1 MRILFVFLLGAALG
15 AAAFFTYSSR
25 LPAAGVAEQKPL
37 YWVAPMDPNYRRD
50 APGKS
55 PMGMDLIPVYAET
68 SDASE
73 VSINPQTVQN
83 LGISSSP
90 AHSAKLQ
97 RELLASGTLQYREDG
112 LEHVHSRVSGW
123 IEKLQTRSQGLRVKK
138 GDVLLYLYSLELI
151 NAQRD
156 FLSTLNHADQNMRLS
171 AHSRLNALGMDDVD
185 IQQLRQTQQV
195 QEKVAIR
202 ARQSGIISVL
212 NVREGMYVMP
222 ASEMM
227 TIADDQQ
234 LWFIA
239 EVYESQR
246 LGLNTGI
253 NASINIA
260 GLHKTLHTTLDFI
273 YPELDNSSRS
283 LRLRFIVPNG
293 DTDLMPGMYADAR
306 LTLENG
312 QEQILIPRQSLIRD
326 GKQDRVIRQ
335 REDGRFAVVP
345 VEVGQSN
352 GEFIEILQGI
362 NAGDLIV
369 NRGQFLL
376 DSETNIEVAL
386 QKMHSNQGQS
396 EPQSVWAKGTF
407 IGMQDKQAEIAHEA
421 IPAWQWG
428 SMQMLFSL
436 DNTANTDDLQP
447 GQAIE
452 FRVDKHTDGSY
463 RIHQIRPRHDGE
475 KTNTT
480 ITQQPHNMPEH
491 DMSQHQGAH

>member
-1 MRILFVFLLGAALG
+1 MRILLVFLLGAALG
-15 AAAFFTYSSR
+15 ATAFFTFFSHQ
-25 LPAAGVAEQKPL
+25 PAPDVAEKKPL

-55 PMGMDLIPVYAET
+55 PMGMDLIPVYEEE

-90 AHSAKLQ
+90 AQSAKLQ

-138 GDVLLYLYSLELI
+138 GDVLLYIYSLELI

-156 FLSTLNHADQNMRLS
+156 FLSTLNHADKNMRLS

-185 IQQLRQTQQV
+185 IQQLQQNQQV

-202 ARQSGIISVL
+202 ARQAGIISVL
-212 NVREGMYVMP
+212 NVREGMYIMP

-239 EVYESQR
+239 EIYESQR
-246 LGLNTGI
+246 MGLKPGI
-253 NASINIA
+253 KASIKIA
-260 GLHKTLHTTLDFI
+260 GLHKTLPTKLDFI
-273 YPELDNSSRS
+273 YPELENSSRS
-283 LRLRFIVPNG
+283 LRLRFIVSNT
-293 DTDLMPGMYADAR
+293 DMDLMPGMYADAH
-306 LTLENG
+306 LQLENG

-335 REDGRFAVVP
+335 LEDGRFAVVP
-345 VEVGQSN
+345 VEAGQSN
-352 GEFIEILQGI
+352 GELIEILHGI

-369 NRGQFLL
+369 QRGQFLL

-386 QKMHSNQGQS
+386 QKIHNKQSQS
-396 EPQSVWAKGTF
+396 EPESVWAKGTF
-407 IGMQDKQAEIAHEA
+407 IGRQDNQAEIAHEA
-421 IPAWQWG
+421 IPEWQWG
-428 SMQMLFSL
+428 SMQMLFDL
-436 DNTANTDDLQP
+436 DNTLNTADLQP

-452 FRVDKHTDGSY
+452 FRVDKHADGSY
-463 RIHQIRPRHDGE
+463 RISKIQAITTSPTHNGATHQSQD
-475 KTNTT
+475 TT
-480 ITQQPHNMPEH
+480 PH

>member
-1 MRILFVFLLGAALG
+1 MRILLVFLLGAALG
-15 AAAFFTYSSR
+15 ATAFFSFSSHQ
-25 LPAAGVAEQKPL
+25 PAPDAAEKKPL

-55 PMGMDLIPVYAET
+55 PMGMDLIPVYEEE

-90 AHSAKLQ
+90 AQSAKLQ

-138 GDVLLYLYSLELI
+138 GDVLLYIYSLELI

-156 FLSTLNHADQNMRLS
+156 FLSTLNHADKNMRLS

-185 IQQLRQTQQV
+185 IQQLQQNQQV

-239 EVYESQR
+239 EIYESQR
-246 LGLNTGI
+246 MGLKPGI

-260 GLHKTLHTTLDFI
+260 GLHKVLHAKLDFI
-273 YPELDNSSRS
+273 YPELENSSRS
-283 LRLRFIVPNG
+283 LRLRFIVPNA
-293 DTDLMPGMYADAR
+293 DTDLMPGMYADAH
-306 LTLENG
+306 LQLENN
-312 QEQILIPRQSLIRD
+312 QQQILIPRQSLIRD

-335 REDGRFAVVP
+335 LDDGRFAVIP
-345 VEVGQSN
+345 VDVGQSN
-352 GEFIEILQGI
+352 GELVEILHGL

-369 NRGQFLL
+369 DRGQFLL

-386 QKMHSNQGQS
+386 QKMHSQQS
-396 EPQSVWAKGTF
+396 ASAVQSVWAKGTF
-407 IGMQDKQAEIAHEA
+407 IGMQDNQAEIAHEA
-421 IPAWQWG
+421 IPQWQWG
-428 SMQMLFSL
+428 SMQMLFEL
-436 DNTANTDDLQP
+436 DNTANAAALQP

-452 FRVDKHTDGSY
+452 FRVDKHADGSY
-463 RIHQIRPRHDGE
+463 RIHQFRTREGGE
-475 KTNTT
+475 NTST
-480 ITQQPHNMPEH
+480 TLNAQPHNMPDH